1 MAPTDEFAFE
11 GNHHCVKICLG
22 GEVEANLDF
31 EVSSSFVDG
40 DPLEAFVPSLIPSSF
55 LLASPDGSGFVPIYF
70 RFGCAAKGLEDLLRP
85 VHVGRGA
92 L

>member
-11 GNHHCVKICLG
+11 GNHHCVKIRLW
-22 GEVEANLDF
+22 GEVEANLNS
-31 EVSSSFVDG
+31 EVWSSFAGG
-40 DPLEAFVPSLIPSSF
+40 DPLGAFIPSPFSSSF
-55 LLASPDGSGFVPIYF
+55 LLAGPYGSGLVPIYF
-70 RFGCAAKGLEDLLRP
+70 RSGCAAKGLEDLLRL

>member
-11 GNHHCVKICLG
+11 GNHHYVEIRLG
-22 GEVEANLDF
+22 GEVEANLNS
-31 EVSSSFVDG
+31 EVSGSFAG
-40 DPLEAFVPSLIPSSF
+40 GNPLEAFVPSPFPSSF
-55 LLASPDGSGFVPIYF
+55 LLAGPDGNGLVPIYF
-70 RFGCAAKGLEDLLRP
+70 RSGCAAKGLEDLLHP

>member
-22 GEVEANLDF
+22 GEVQANLNSK
-31 EVSSSFVDG
+31 VSSSFADG
-40 DPLEAFVPSLIPSSF
+40 NPLGAFVSAPFPSSF
-55 LLASPDGSGFVPIYF
+55 LFAGPDGNGFVPIYF
-70 RFGCAAKGLEDLLRP
+70 RSGCAAEGLKDLLRL
-85 VHVGRGA
+85 VHADQGT